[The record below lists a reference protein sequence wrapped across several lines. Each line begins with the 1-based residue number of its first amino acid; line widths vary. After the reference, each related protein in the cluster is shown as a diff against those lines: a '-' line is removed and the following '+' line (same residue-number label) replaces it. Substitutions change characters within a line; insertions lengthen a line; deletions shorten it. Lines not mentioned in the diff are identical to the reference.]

1 MYCCCPLVRS
11 VAPIDQEDFA
21 TSRCRK
27 KRSSRYRITFVR
39 RTFQKRKTHYRRQ
52 HHHREHC
59 HHHLRFDKIRKT
71 CQNNITSICPSLQRL
86 RQCVRAGLLIFGATQ
101 RLRATGD
108 LWMRVEQ
115 ATNRGNLQSVS
126 CFCPQIQHKC
136 LEKARKRG
144 RSVTSLCLFSF
155 PLPCFKQHSMRVNT
169 AAVAA
174 AASSQTRQ

>member
-86 RQCVRAGLLIFGATQ
+86 RQCVRAGLLSSVPRNDCERPVTYGCVWSKLPIEGICKAF
-101 RLRATGD
+101 L
-108 LWMRVEQ
+108 VFVHKFN
-115 ATNRGNLQSVS
+115 TNAWKKHASG
-126 CFCPQIQHKC
+126 
-136 LEKARKRG
+136 
-144 RSVTSLCLFSF
+144 
-155 PLPCFKQHSMRVNT
+155 
-169 AAVAA
+169 AAV
-174 AASSQTRQ
+174 